1 MSLSKTKINLEI
13 DEDCL
18 RSLVIDHLSSIL
30 NLDLSSKDVSIEVK
44 SKQNYRSEWE
54 PAQFRAKVEKTV

>member
-1 MSLSKTKINLEI
+1 MSETKISLEI
-13 DEDCL
+13 DEACL
-18 RSLVIDHLSSIL
+18 RSLVIDHLSRIL

>member
-1 MSLSKTKINLEI
+1 MSKTKINLEV

-30 NLDLSSKDVSIEVK
+30 ILDLSSKDVSIEVK

-54 PAQFRAKVEKTV
+54 PAQFRAKVEKIV